1 MAKIYAVAESVPEG
15 CDYLTAG
22 KKYEVLSESGG
33 LFTFIDDNADHSDP
47 RSSTWEYCLHLK
59 GGNWTRIEEPDEKDA
74 DELLR
79 DDAPAL
85 LAALEDVMDR
95 LVDHHDQDESAIIA
109 RALIAKHR
117 GVFPRPAWAC
127 GRR

>member
-1 MAKIYAVAESVPEG
+1 MKVYAVAESVPED

-22 KKYEVLSESGG
+22 KKYQVFNDTGSI
-33 LFTFIDDNADHSDP
+33 FYFIDDENDFDDP
-47 RSSTWEYCLHLK
+47 RVLMWKNCPHLR

-74 DELLR
+74 AELLR

-85 LAALEDVMDR
+85 LEALSDLLAYLEDGIG
-95 LVDHHDQDESAIIA
+95 DHDSEEGKKA

-117 GVFPRPAWAC
+117 SRS
-127 GRR
+127 

>member
-1 MAKIYAVAESVPEG
+1 MTVYAVAESVPEG

-22 KKYEVLSESGG
+22 KKYQVFNDTGST
-33 LFTFIDDNADHSDP
+33 FYFIDDENDFDDP
-47 RSSTWEYCLHLK
+47 RVLRWKNCPHLG

-74 DELLR
+74 AELLR

-85 LAALEDVMDR
+85 LEALENIINFSM
-95 LVDHHDQDESAIIA
+95 LADEDGDLIKA

-117 GVFPRPAWAC
+117 GES
-127 GRR
+127 